1 MNWVE
6 GNEIL
11 MMTLYSNLKE
21 KGKKKKRGYEIMDE
35 E

>member
-11 MMTLYSNLKE
+11 MMTLLFKFERKREKKE
-21 KGKKKKRGYEIMDE
+21 KGL
-35 E
+35 